1 MNDQITQDS
10 QQETKAAAE
19 ARRKIAAN
27 PHDAEAYRALGR
39 ALRSLGETESANEA
53 ELAAIEASDH
63 DPNIRNASE
72 AMVRNDLPLAE
83 QILRSVLSQRPGDV
97 AAIRML
103 AEIALHSGYPR
114 DADVL
119 LRRAI
124 ELAPGF
130 FYSHYTRAVAL
141 DMLSRS
147 GEALEE
153 LNCINGPE
161 AELDSIIGQK
171 ALALSRVGEND
182 EAIGL
187 CRKLLERQADNPE
200 IWISLANL
208 LKIVGDSQGAI
219 DAYREVLKVAPCN
232 GEAWWSL
239 ANLKTYRFSDEE
251 LTRMETSLETPELNE
266 GDRFRLHFALGKA
279 FEDRGQYEA
288 SFEHYQRGNNLR
300 GAQIK
305 YRPDELA
312 ALVGRTEQL
321 FTAEFF
327 EQRSNFGCEARD
339 PIFIIGMPRSGST
352 LIEQILASHPMVEG
366 TGELPD
372 VIVLARELEE
382 TSAGGAL
389 QGWVNYPAL
398 LSDLSAKD
406 LKRLG
411 ETYLKRTR
419 IQRKSDRPFFTDKMP
434 NNWIHVGLIHLMFPN
449 AKIIDSRRHALACG
463 FSNYKQHYARG
474 QEFSYDLEH
483 FGRYYREY
491 VRLMD
496 HFEKVRPGI
505 VHRLVHEQL
514 LADPEAEIRRLLA
527 YLGLPFDENCLN
539 FNETKRAV
547 RTASAEQVRQPIDA
561 EGADHWK
568 EFERWLGPLKSALGY
583 AE

>member
-1 MNDQITQDS
+1 M
-10 QQETKAAAE
+10 
-19 ARRKIAAN
+19 
-27 PHDAEAYRALGR
+27 
-39 ALRSLGETESANEA
+39 
-53 ELAAIEASDH
+53 
-63 DPNIRNASE
+63 
-72 AMVRNDLPLAE
+72 
-83 QILRSVLSQRPGDV
+83 
-97 AAIRML
+97 
-103 AEIALHSGYPR
+103 
-114 DADVL
+114 
-119 LRRAI
+119 
-124 ELAPGF
+124 
-130 FYSHYTRAVAL
+130 
-141 DMLSRS
+141 
-147 GEALEE
+147 
-153 LNCINGPE
+153 
-161 AELDSIIGQK
+161 
-171 ALALSRVGEND
+171 
-182 EAIGL
+182 
-187 CRKLLERQADNPE
+187 
-200 IWISLANL
+200 ANL

-382 TSAGGAL
+382 TSAGGAP

-434 NNWIHVGLIHLMFPN
+434 NNWISCGLDPSHVSKCKDHRFTAP
-449 AKIIDSRRHALACG
+449 RTR
-463 FSNYKQHYARG
+463 
-474 QEFSYDLEH
+474 
-483 FGRYYREY
+483 
-491 VRLMD
+491 VRL
-496 HFEKVRPGI
+496 FELQTALCSRAGVLLRSRAFRPLLSRVR
-505 VHRLVHEQL
+505 
-514 LADPEAEIRRLLA
+514 
-527 YLGLPFDENCLN
+527 
-539 FNETKRAV
+539 
-547 RTASAEQVRQPIDA
+547 SA
-561 EGADHWK
+561 H
-568 EFERWLGPLKSALGY
+568 GPL
-583 AE
+583 